1 MRTLLL
7 SLTLLG
13 ASQLLSGCQT
23 TDTDLRPANYDELA
37 MATGHWEWE
46 RSVLGFTYNKTPASV
61 GYTRQLVFGPDH
73 RLLLRRRGQ
82 ADFAT
87 TYQLTTYAP
96 PGGTKSLP
104 ALRFDTAEPA
114 LPTGSLRYYDL
125 SQQNGQQLLT
135 LVGERANL
143 DADAIETYHWV
154 AE

>member
-7 SLTLLG
+7 FLSLLG
-13 ASQLLSGCQT
+13 TSQLLGGCK
-23 TDTDLRPANYDELA
+23 TDSDLRPANYDELA
-37 MATGHWEWE
+37 MASGHWQWD
-46 RSVLGFTYNKTPASV
+46 RSALGFSYTKTPASI
-61 GYTRQLVFGPDH
+61 GYSRQLVFGPDH
-73 RLLLRRRGQ
+73 RLLLRRDGQ

-87 TYQLTTYAP
+87 TYQLSACTP

-104 ALRFDTAEPA
+104 ALRFDTAETE
-114 LPTGSLRYYDL
+114 LPTGSLRYYEV

-135 LVGERANL
+135 LVGERAVL